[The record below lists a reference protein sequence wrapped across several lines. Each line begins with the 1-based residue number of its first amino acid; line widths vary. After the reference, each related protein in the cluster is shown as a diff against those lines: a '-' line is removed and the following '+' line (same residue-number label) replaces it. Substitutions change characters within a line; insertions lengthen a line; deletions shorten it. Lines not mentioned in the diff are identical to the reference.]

1 MEETQ
6 PPPGSAADI
15 LRENEPNLAD
25 LPTDLI
31 KPYRDHLVA
40 LVDAAERRMRRA
52 EDAYDS
58 AVEEPFAD
66 HKIPDRADNPTEL
79 EWLTRRAAEADRD
92 LALEQRTVELGE
104 RWRAW
109 KTAEREFRE
118 AYLRINHLDHLLEG
132 RGFAVGND
140 SLLAM
145 FTLDLRDAQVEEAHS
160 GTTLEI
166 ARERLR
172 HARQAHKDVHAALR
186 KAQRAAQRE
195 SKKAAQ

>member
-6 PPPGSAADI
+6 PPPRPVADI
-15 LRENEPNLAD
+15 LRDNEPTLAD
-25 LPTDLI
+25 LPAHLI

-40 LVDAAERRMRRA
+40 LVDAAERHMRKA
-52 EDAYDS
+52 EDAYDT
-58 AVEEPFAD
+58 AVEEPFAE
-66 HKIPDRADNPTEL
+66 HKIPEAAENPTEL

-92 LALEQRTVELGE
+92 LALEQRTVALGE
-104 RWRAW
+104 RWLVW

-118 AYLRINHLDHLLEG
+118 KYLRINHIDHLLEA

-145 FTLDLRDAQVEEAHS
+145 FTLDLRDAQAEEAHAA
-160 GTTLEI
+160 TTLGI

-172 HARQAHKDVHAALR
+172 HAKQAHKDVHAALR
-186 KAQRAAQRE
+186 RAQRAAERE
-195 SKKAAQ
+195 SKKAGQ